1 MPIVSAE
8 LVIDPTKH
16 SSLSEA
22 ERALYL
28 AFRRL
33 KRRARRYFGRFEYL
47 TFVEISQRG
56 RPRLLLLARGA
67 DVPRKWLSENWTQC
81 GGARVVNLRLV
92 MWLRHFLQILRL
104 RDFPYYDRR
113 SRTES
118 RRKARYSKDFFDTL
132 TLRSDL
138 ALSDDDIEFWKE
150 MHRDSSFLWRSATK
164 YWAYEWVR
172 KLFEVLGQREAVEEL
187 RRQMYGH
194 E

>member
-8 LVIDPTKH
+8 LVVDLRQH
-16 SSLSEA
+16 DSVHDA

-47 TFVEISQRG
+47 TFLEISQRG
-56 RPRLLLLARGA
+56 WPRLLLLARGA
-67 DVPRKWLSENWTQC
+67 DVPRRWLSQSWSEC
-81 GGARVVNLRLV
+81 GGTRVVNFRPVL
-92 MWLRHFLQILRL
+92 WLRDFLQILRL

-113 SRTES
+113 SKSES
-118 RRKARYSKDFFDTL
+118 RRKARYSKNFFD

-138 ALSDDDIEFWKE
+138 VLSDNDIEFWKE
-150 MHRDSSFLWRSATK
+150 LWQDPLWITTTR
-164 YWAYEWVR
+164 YGLYQWMD
-172 KLFEVLGQREAVEEL
+172 KLLEVLGAREAVQEL

-194 E
+194 D